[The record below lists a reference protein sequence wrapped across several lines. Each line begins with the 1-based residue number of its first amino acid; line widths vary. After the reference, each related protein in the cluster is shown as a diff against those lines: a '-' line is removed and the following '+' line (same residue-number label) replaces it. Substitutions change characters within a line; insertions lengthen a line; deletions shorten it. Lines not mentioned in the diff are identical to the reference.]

1 MGHLEGQTN
10 NKLHKCVEHDV
21 LHVDVDELIGEEAP
35 DFVASAGVVDEV
47 GAYRRLAC
55 QSRFSL

>member
-21 LHVDVDELIGEEAP
+21 LHVDVDELISEEAP

-47 GAYRRLAC
+47 GAYRRLAS
-55 QSRFSL
+55 QSRF